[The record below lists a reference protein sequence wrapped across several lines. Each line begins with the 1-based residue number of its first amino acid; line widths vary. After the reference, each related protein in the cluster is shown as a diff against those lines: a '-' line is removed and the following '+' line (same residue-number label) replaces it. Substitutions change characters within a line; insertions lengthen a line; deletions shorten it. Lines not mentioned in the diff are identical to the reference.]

1 MHGSNSAHVGATS
14 NRAWKQQTVWGG
26 GWGTGVAFSSSYCNA
41 QASRG
46 FGGARPPY
54 SSYAAA
60 VAEPAPSPRTVS
72 LTTYIYICASPSASQ
87 HAPLVTA
94 SPCEGA
100 RFYGVVI
107 IWAIMK
113 VMPRVLLML
122 RVGGAGVLTRIYGA
136 WASTAARGVM
146 GSKLNNS
153 TSNRQ
158 SSTCLFCLAR
168 RTTSAMCRGRRAGN
182 TTTTCCHSRTQPS
195 CSQSQHAG
203 VEHVS

>member
-1 MHGSNSAHVGATS
+1 MGDRRRIFELLLQCASLARFWRGAP
-14 NRAWKQQTVWGG
+14 TV
-26 GWGTGVAFSSSYCNA
+26 FILC
-41 QASRG
+41 SRSRRT
-46 FGGARPPY
+46 RPLRPH
-54 SSYAAA
+54 SQ
-60 VAEPAPSPRTVS
+60 PHHI
-72 LTTYIYICASPSASQ
+72 YIYICASPSASQ